1 MEPGRIELTAVNV
14 LACNLPGFL
23 GWNLYLPPQK
33 KKRFCSLPFLLRAL
47 WPQGSLPPLPTSQ
60 SLPVPLLP
68 ANQPGWGPCW
78 GPLRRGHWPA
88 VVLQGEPHVSIHH
101 SGQRP
106 DQWTSQSLLS
116 DYGVIEFSVDTV

>member
-1 MEPGRIELTAVNV
+1 MEPGHTELTAVNV

-23 GWNLYLPPQK
+23 GWNLYPPRK
-33 KKRFCSLPFLLRAL
+33 KKRFCLLRAL
-47 WPQGSLPPLPTSQ
+47 WPQGSLPPPPSQ

-78 GPLRRGHWPA
+78 GPLRRGHGPA
-88 VVLQGEPHVSIHH
+88 VVLPGEPHVSICH

-106 DQWTSQSLLS
+106 DPWTSQSLLS
-116 DYGVIEFSVDTV
+116 DYGVIEFSVNTV